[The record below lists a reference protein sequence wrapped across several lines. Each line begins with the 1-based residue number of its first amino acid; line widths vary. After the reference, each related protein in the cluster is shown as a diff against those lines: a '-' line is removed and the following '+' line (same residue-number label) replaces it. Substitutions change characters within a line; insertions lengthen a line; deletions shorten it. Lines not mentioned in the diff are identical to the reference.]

1 MDNITTKAYASYM
14 EQTLQEMV
22 TLPIEGI
29 CIITK
34 LSGGAVFTS
43 YYNSTSMDKITY
55 AGLIQQDA
63 MIETLRINKMLHGA
77 EADPDADNI

>member
-1 MDNITTKAYASYM
+1 MNDITTKAYANFIKK
-14 EQTLQEMV
+14 TLSEMV

-43 YYNSTSMDKITY
+43 YYNSSSMDKITY

-63 MIETLRINKMLHGA
+63 MIDTLKINKMLNHTEPA
-77 EADPDADNI
+77 PDEE

>member
-1 MDNITTKAYASYM
+1 MNDITSKAYASFM

-22 TLPIEGI
+22 TLPVEGI
-29 CIITK
+29 CVITK

-63 MIETLRINKMLHGA
+63 MIETLRINKMLGND
-77 EADPDADNI
+77 EPGKETENI

>member
-1 MDNITTKAYASYM
+1 MNDITAKDYASFM
-14 EQTLQEMV
+14 EKTLTEMV
-22 TLPIEGI
+22 TLPVEGI

-43 YYNSTSMDKITY
+43 YYNSTAMDKITY

-63 MIETLRINKMLHGA
+63 MIDTLKINKMLGTGN
-77 EADPDADNI
+77 PDSDEE

>member
-1 MDNITTKAYASYM
+1 MGDITTKDYASFM
-14 EQTLQEMV
+14 EQTLTEMV
-22 TLPIEGI
+22 TLPVEGI

-43 YYNSTSMDKITY
+43 YYNSTAMDKITY

-63 MIETLRINKMLHGA
+63 MIETLRINKMLKTGDTA
-77 EADPDADNI
+77 ADEE

>member
-1 MDNITTKAYASYM
+1 MNDITIKTYASFM

-22 TLPIEGI
+22 TLPVEGI

-34 LSGGAVFTS
+34 LSGGAVYTS
-43 YYNSTSMDKITY
+43 YFNSTSMDKITY

-63 MIETLRINKMLHGA
+63 MIETLRINKMLNDDAAAPNA
-77 EADPDADNI
+77 ENI

>member
-1 MDNITTKAYASYM
+1 MNDITTKAYANFM
-14 EQTLQEMV
+14 EETLQEMV
-22 TLPIEGI
+22 TLPVEGI

-63 MIETLRINKMLHGA
+63 MIETLRINKMLR
-77 EADPDADNI
+77 ADDSSPENE

>member
-1 MDNITTKAYASYM
+1 MSDILTKDYASFM
-14 EQTLQEMV
+14 EETLKEMV
-22 TLPIEGI
+22 TLPVEGI

-63 MIETLRINKMLHGA
+63 MIETLRANKMLSGS
-77 EADPDADNI
+77 DPNPDGEM

>member
-1 MDNITTKAYASYM
+1 MNDITTRTYASFM
-14 EQTLQEMV
+14 EKTLQEIV
-22 TLPIEGI
+22 TLPVEGI

-43 YYNSTSMDKITY
+43 YYNSTSIDKITY

-63 MIETLRINKMLHGA
+63 MIETLRINKMLAGNEDA
-77 EADPDADNI
+77 PDEENI

>member
-1 MDNITTKAYASYM
+1 MSDILTKDYASFM
-14 EQTLQEMV
+14 EETLKKMV
-22 TLPIEGI
+22 TLPVEGI

-43 YYNSTSMDKITY
+43 YFNSGAIDKITY

-63 MIETLRINKMLHGA
+63 MIETLRANKMLSGI
-77 EADPDADNI
+77 DPTPDGEM

>member
-1 MDNITTKAYASYM
+1 MNDITSKAYASFM

-22 TLPIEGI
+22 TLPVEGI
-29 CIITK
+29 CVITK

-63 MIETLRINKMLHGA
+63 MIETLRINKMLGSD
-77 EADPDADNI
+77 EPGKETENI